1 MRKLILDI
9 NSPLW
14 RFMGFLGDLVCV
26 NLLFLLTAVPVVTA
40 GASVTAMNAVFFKLR
55 EKKDNGLVRD
65 YFRAF
70 AGNFWKST
78 VIWLLWAR

>member
-55 EKKDNGLVRD
+55 E
-65 YFRAF
+65 
-70 AGNFWKST
+70 T
-78 VIWLLWAR
+78 